1 MGPSH
6 CYCIPQKQMIL
17 FSIQLKSILTF
28 TRIIKTH
35 LKIFC
40 KMDSLSAVIA
50 SVLFL
55 LCKILE
61 KKRNYIWRDS
71 FFYFNANE
79 NTNKF
84 RKPLTIRFYEWT
96 VLLLH
101 SRRGQILPKF
111 LILLYFF
118 AKLHSNCSSAYF
130 YLNIY
135 IYIFNTRFRS
145 IF

>member
-101 SRRGQILPKF
+101 SRRGQILFDSPLF
-111 LILLYFF
+111 LHQIAFRLFF
-118 AKLHSNCSSAYF
+118 
-130 YLNIY
+130 NIFLSQ
-135 IYIFNTRFRS
+135 YIFNSRFRS
-145 IF
+145 IM